1 MIKLLKYMK
10 KTEWLQFLIVVVFV
24 VTDCLLTILIPEY
37 MAEIIKQVK
46 LGATTWEIV
55 QTGLV
60 MLALAL
66 GSLFSVIIAG
76 YFAARVSAGLCKT
89 IRHNIY
95 SKIGNFSMKEIDK
108 FSTASLITRSTN
120 DITQLQQ
127 TYSIAFRLLLTAP
140 IIAIC
145 AIVKIV
151 GKSWQ
156 LSLTTA
162 GFVLF
167 LIVVLFVL
175 MLLVFPKFKLMQ
187 KRVDKLNLVARENL
201 TGIKVIRAYNAQ
213 EKQTKKFEK
222 ANKDFFD
229 INIFL
234 SKTMAILSP
243 IMGLVMQGLSL
254 TIIWFGSYL
263 LGQNLLNVED
273 LMEFTQYSAL
283 LLISFTILSMMFWI
297 LPRANV
303 SAKRIREVLNSQS
316 SIVDGTVEKTEQLGT
331 IEFKNVSFFYP
342 NSPEDAIKNIS
353 FKIEKG
359 KTLAIIGSTGSG
371 KSTILNLIMRFYD
384 ATKGEVIID
393 GVNIKDF
400 KLSSLYDKMGYAPQK
415 SSIFSGSIKQ
425 NIGYGLD
432 ENKQLNDVLKA
443 LKVSQSEE
451 FVEKLENG
459 IDAQISQGGN
469 NISGGQ
475 KQRLNIAR
483 ALAKNPEFLL
493 FDDSFSALDFLT
505 DKKLRKELKENYQKA
520 TKVIIA
526 QRIGSIMEADKIIVL
541 DEGKIIGEG
550 THDYLM
556 KNCSIYQEIAYS
568 QLEKEDLTRWVKH
581 NKKILLDTAQKL
593 WWVEQKQ
600 KTLKRES
607 LDF

>member
-10 KTEWLQFLIVVVFV
+10 KTEWLQFLIVVISV
-24 VTDCLLTILIPEY
+24 VADCLLTILIPEY
-37 MAEIIKQVK
+37 MAEIIKQVQ
-46 LGATTWEIV
+46 LSATTWQIV

-60 MLALAL
+60 MLSLAL
-66 GSLFSVIIAG
+66 GSLFCTIIAG
-76 YFAARVSAGLCKT
+76 YFAARVSAGLCRT

-95 SKIGNFSMKEIDK
+95 EKVGNFSMKEIDQ

-127 TYSIAFRLLLTAP
+127 TYSIAFKLLLSAP
-140 IIAIC
+140 VLAIC

-167 LIVVLFVL
+167 LTITLFVL
-175 MLLVFPKFKLMQ
+175 MFLVFPKFKLLQ
-187 KRVDKLNLVARENL
+187 KRVDKLNLATRENL

-222 ANKDFFD
+222 TNKEFFNV
-229 INIFL
+229 NIFL
-234 SKTMAILSP
+234 NKTMAVLSP
-243 IMGLVMQGLSL
+243 LMGLVMQGLSL

-263 LGQNLLNVED
+263 LGQNILNVED
-273 LMEFTQYSAL
+273 LMEFTQYSAI
-283 LLISFTILSMMFWI
+283 LLISFTMLSMMFWI

-303 SAKRIREVLNSQS
+303 SAKRVREILNSQS
-316 SIVDGTVEKTEQLGT
+316 SIVDGNITETNKLGT

-342 NSPEDAIKNIS
+342 NSQEDAIKNIT

-384 ATKGEVIID
+384 ASDGEILID
-393 GVNIKDF
+393 GVNIKEF
-400 KLSSLYDKMGYAPQK
+400 KLSALYDKMGYAPQK
-415 SSIFSGSIKQ
+415 SSIFSGSVKQ

-432 ENKQLNDVLKA
+432 ENKQINDVLKA

-451 FVEKLENG
+451 FVQKLENG

-475 KQRLNIAR
+475 KQRINIAR

-505 DKKLRKELKENYQKA
+505 DKKLRKDLKENYQKA

-550 THDYLM
+550 THDDLM
-556 KNCSIYQEIAYS
+556 KTCSVYQEIAYS
-568 QLEKEDLTRWVKH
+568 QLEKEDLIKWVKH
-581 NKKILLDTAQKL
+581 NKKVLQDMAQEQ
-593 WWVEQKQ
+593 WWAQQKQ
-600 KTLKRES
+600 KTLKKDW

>member
-10 KTEWLQFLIVVVFV
+10 KTEWLQFLIVVISV
-24 VTDCLLTILIPEY
+24 VADCLLTILIPEY
-37 MAEIIKQVK
+37 MAEIIKQVQ
-46 LGATTWEIV
+46 LGATTWQII
-55 QTGLV
+55 QTGLI

-66 GSLFSVIIAG
+66 GSLFCTIIAG
-76 YFAARVSAGLCKT
+76 YFAARVSAGLCRT

-95 SKIGNFSMKEIDK
+95 EKVGNFSMKEIDQ

-127 TYSIAFRLLLTAP
+127 TYSIAFKLLLSAP
-140 IIAIC
+140 VLAIC

-167 LIVVLFVL
+167 LTVTLFVL
-175 MLLVFPKFKLMQ
+175 MFLVFPKFKLLQ
-187 KRVDKLNLVARENL
+187 KRVDKLNLATRENL

-222 ANKDFFD
+222 ANKEFFNV
-229 INIFL
+229 NIFL
-234 SKTMAILSP
+234 NKTMAVLSP
-243 IMGLVMQGLSL
+243 LMGLVMQGLSL

-263 LGQNLLNVED
+263 LGQNILNVED
-273 LMEFTQYSAL
+273 LMEFTQYSAI
-283 LLISFTILSMMFWI
+283 LLISFTMLSMMFWI

-303 SAKRIREVLNSQS
+303 SAKRVREILNSQS
-316 SIVDGTVEKTEQLGT
+316 SIVDGNVTETPQRGT

-342 NSPEDAIKNIS
+342 NSQEDAIKNIT

-384 ATKGEVIID
+384 ASDGEILID
-393 GVNIKDF
+393 GVNIKKF
-400 KLSSLYDKMGYAPQK
+400 KLSALYDKMGYAPQK
-415 SSIFSGSIKQ
+415 SSIFSGSVKQ

-432 ENKQLNDVLKA
+432 ENKQINDVLKA

-451 FVEKLENG
+451 FVQKLENG

-475 KQRLNIAR
+475 KQRINIAR

-505 DKKLRKELKENYQKA
+505 DKKLRKDLKENYQKA

-550 THDYLM
+550 THDDLM
-556 KNCSIYQEIAYS
+556 KTCSVYQEIAYS
-568 QLEKEDLTRWVKH
+568 QLEKEDLTKWVKH
-581 NKKILLDTAQKL
+581 NKKILQDMAQEQ
-593 WWVEQKQ
+593 WWAQQKQ
-600 KTLKRES
+600 KTLKKGW

>member
-10 KTEWLQFLIVVVFV
+10 KTEWLQFLIVVISV
-24 VTDCLLTILIPEY
+24 VADCLLTILIPEY
-37 MAEIIKQVK
+37 MAEIIKQVQ
-46 LGATTWEIV
+46 LSATTWQIV

-60 MLALAL
+60 MLSLAL
-66 GSLFSVIIAG
+66 GSLFCTIIAG
-76 YFAARVSAGLCKT
+76 YFAARVSAGLCRT

-95 SKIGNFSMKEIDK
+95 EKVGNFSMKEIDQ

-127 TYSIAFRLLLTAP
+127 TYSIAFKLLLSAP
-140 IIAIC
+140 VLAIC

-167 LIVVLFVL
+167 LTVTLFVL
-175 MLLVFPKFKLMQ
+175 MFLVFPKFKLLQ
-187 KRVDKLNLVARENL
+187 KRVDKLNLATRENL

-222 ANKDFFD
+222 TNKEFFNV
-229 INIFL
+229 NIFL
-234 SKTMAILSP
+234 NKTMAVLSP
-243 IMGLVMQGLSL
+243 LMGLVMQGLSL

-263 LGQNLLNVED
+263 LGQNILNVED
-273 LMEFTQYSAL
+273 LMEFTQYSAI
-283 LLISFTILSMMFWI
+283 LLISFTMLSMMFWI

-303 SAKRIREVLNSQS
+303 SAKRVREILNSQS
-316 SIVDGTVEKTEQLGT
+316 SIVDGNITETNKLGT

-342 NSPEDAIKNIS
+342 NSQEDAIKNIT

-384 ATKGEVIID
+384 ASDGEILID
-393 GVNIKDF
+393 GVNIKEF
-400 KLSSLYDKMGYAPQK
+400 KLSALYDKMGYAPQK
-415 SSIFSGSIKQ
+415 SSIFSGSVKQ

-432 ENKQLNDVLKA
+432 ENKQINDVLKA

-451 FVEKLENG
+451 FVQKLENG

-475 KQRLNIAR
+475 KQRINIAR

-505 DKKLRKELKENYQKA
+505 DKKLRKDLKENYQKA

-550 THDYLM
+550 THDDLM
-556 KNCSIYQEIAYS
+556 KTCSVYQEIAYS
-568 QLEKEDLTRWVKH
+568 QLEKEDLIK
-581 NKKILLDTAQKL
+581 
-593 WWVEQKQ
+593 
-600 KTLKRES
+600 
-607 LDF
+607 

>member
-568 QLEKEDLTRWVKH
+568 QLEKEDLTR
-581 NKKILLDTAQKL
+581 
-593 WWVEQKQ
+593 
-600 KTLKRES
+600 
-607 LDF
+607 